1 MTENQENELFKTLGT
16 LVSGVNQI
24 QSDVRDIKGTLA
36 DHTATLADHTAT
48 LADHTAT
55 LANHTATLAE
65 HSHKLDLLVA
75 RTDSI
80 AGTVM
85 EHEERLR
92 VIEGLGGKVQ

>member
-24 QSDVRDIKGTLA
+24 QSDVRDIKG
-36 DHTATLADHTAT
+36 TLADHTAT